1 MRELVPLT
9 NAGAATMIRSVLSK
23 CGGEAGILAGALI
36 SAPTAEDAAVAAVA
50 QVAKDCSRKPD
61 SARWM
66 LAAV

>member
-9 NAGAATMIRSVLSK
+9 NAGAATMIRSALSK
-23 CGGEAGILAGALI
+23 CGGEAGIRAGALT

-50 QVAKDCSRKPD
+50 QAANDRSRRPD
-61 SARWM
+61 SAPRL

>member
-23 CGGEAGILAGALI
+23 CGGEAGILAGALP
-36 SAPTAEDAAVAAVA
+36 SAPTAEDAAVSAVA
-50 QVAKDCSRKPD
+50 QAANDRSRKPD
-61 SARWM
+61 SRLWL